1 MLSVI
6 HQLFARSLA
15 ILRIAAKR
23 VVAQRGLALATLIG
37 LIIAIGLTISIP
49 LYAESVYY
57 NVLSEGFFSDAPRYQ
72 GDGLR
77 PPVSLLFRYTG
88 SFTGPKEWEDVVP
101 LNIYFEEEVYRYLK
115 LSPSPEAPA
124 AQLFNTGLFGFFPER
139 DVGAVTDKA
148 PDFQV
153 GLAAMHNPEIHLS
166 LIEGRY
172 PTAATSPEEP
182 FEILVSKYLAEKMGI
197 QTGEIY
203 LAYDLR
209 AMRRHEDN
217 PAKLQMRVAGVW
229 EPTDPKA
236 EFWEYAQ
243 LAVDNMLFVSED
255 TFADTVSPA
264 LSDEIYQAL
273 WYLPLDASSIY
284 VSDVDPTLSRLRYLE
299 IGIDDVLSST
309 TMDISPVKVLE
320 RYREAANLLSLLMM
334 TFSVPVISLVVTFI
348 GLVVALSVE
357 RQHSEIAVLRSRGA
371 TPRQVLGIAT
381 VESGLLGLIALVAAL
396 PVGLGLAYLIGRTR
410 SFLDFSLVSSTRIG
424 LTWSTVGVGAVA
436 LLFTLFIQLLPLIGI
451 TRHTIVT
458 YKSERARRL
467 KPPWWQRAG
476 VDLWL
481 ILPAG
486 YGTYLLSQQ
495 GSILANVEDAADP
508 LQKPLLF
515 LLPALSLLVGT
526 LIVLRILP
534 PLMRA
539 VAWACQLTRSTGVLL
554 AARQLSR
561 APGLYAAPLAL
572 LILTL
577 SLSTYA
583 ASLAATLDN
592 HLHDQQHYWVGA
604 DASLVDMGE
613 TINAPSPSGPGVT
626 TAAGDQMWR
635 FLPVMEY
642 VKLPGVDAAGRVG
655 RYRGLIQTSNG
666 HVGGTYMGIDRAEFA
681 QVAFWRD
688 DFATESLGKLMNLLA
703 LRNDAVLLPREF
715 MEENYLNVG
724 DTINIAV
731 AAYDTLS
738 TMPTIIVGSFD
749 YFPGWYPDTGP
760 LAVGNLDNF
769 FLEAHAQL
777 PYRVWMKVSDDI
789 VIDQLSDDLWE
800 MNFGAQALVSTSS
813 RILREQLKPERQGL
827 LGLLSVGFSAAALLT
842 ALGFVLYALFSFR
855 RRAVELGVLRAIGLS
870 TSQMST
876 FVATELALLLAVGGG
891 VGTALG
897 IWASKTYIPYLQIG
911 GSVTARV
918 PPFAVEIAWPAL
930 LRIYALFALLFVV
943 ALAILVRALKRMQLF
958 QAIKLGE
965 TV

>member
-1 MLSVI
+1 MLTTI
-6 HQLFARSLA
+6 RQRFARAVA
-15 ILRIAAKR
+15 ILLIAARR
-23 VVAQRGLALATLIG
+23 VIAQRGLALATLVG
-37 LIIAIGLTISIP
+37 LIVAIGLTISIP
-49 LYAESVYY
+49 LYTESVTYR
-57 NVLSEGFFSDAPRYQ
+57 VLSEGLFSDAPRYR
-72 GDGLR
+72 GDNPR

-88 SFTGPKEWEDVVP
+88 SFTGPKQWKDVVP
-101 LNIYFEEEVYRYLK
+101 VNAYFEEEVYRYLK
-115 LSPSPEAPA
+115 LPPSPEAA
-124 AQLFNTGLFGFFPER
+124 ALRLFNTGLFGFFPER
-139 DVGAVTDKA
+139 DTDVVTEKA
-148 PDFQV
+148 PDFQI
-153 GLAAMHNPEIHLS
+153 GLAAMRNPETHLT
-166 LIEGRY
+166 LIEGRF
-172 PTAATSPEEP
+172 PSAETDPEAP
-182 FEILVSKYLAEKMGI
+182 FEILVSRYLAEKMGI

-203 LAYDLR
+203 IAYDLR
-209 AMRRHEDN
+209 AMRRYEDD
-217 PAKLQMRVAGVW
+217 PAKLHMRVAGVW
-229 EPTDPKA
+229 EPTDPEA

-243 LAVDNMLFVSED
+243 LPVDNMLFVSED
-255 TFADTVSPA
+255 TFAGTVSPA

-273 WYLPLDASSIY
+273 WYLPLDASKIF
-284 VSDVDPTLSRLRYLE
+284 VNDVDPTLLRLQYLQ
-299 IGIDDVLSST
+299 IGIDSLLPNTTLDLSP
-309 TMDISPVKVLE
+309 IKALE
-320 RYREAANLLSLLMM
+320 RYQEAANLLSLLMM
-334 TFSVPVISLVVTFI
+334 TFGVPVISLVLTFV

-357 RQHSEIAVLRSRGA
+357 RQRSQVAMLRSRGA
-371 TPRQVLGIAT
+371 TPAQVLGIAT
-381 VESGLLGLIALVAAL
+381 VESGLLGLIALVVAL
-396 PVGLGLAYLIGRTR
+396 PVGLGLAHVIGQTR
-410 SFLDFSLVSSTRIG
+410 SFLDFSLATDTRVGI
-424 LTWSTVGVGAVA
+424 TWSTITVGAVA
-436 LLFTLFIQLLPLIGI
+436 ALFTLFVQVLPLIGI

-467 KPPWWQRAG
+467 RPPWWQRAG

-481 ILPAG
+481 LLPAA

-495 GSILANVEDAADP
+495 GSILVNVEEAVDP
-508 LQKPLLF
+508 LQNPLLF
-515 LLPALSLLVGT
+515 LLPALSLLAGT

-534 PLMRA
+534 LLMRA
-539 VAWACQLTRSTGVLL
+539 VAWACQLTRSTGILL

-561 APGLYAAPLAL
+561 APGLYTAPLAL

-577 SLSTYA
+577 SLSTYS

-592 HLHDQQHYWVGA
+592 HLYDQQHYWVGA

-613 TINAPSPSGPGVT
+613 TANAAAPSGPGVM
-626 TAAGDQMWR
+626 TAVGDQVWR

-655 RYRGLIQTSNG
+655 RYKGRIQTSNG
-666 HVGGTYMGIDRAEFA
+666 YGGGTYMGVDRVEFA

-688 DFATESLGKLMNLLA
+688 DFATESLGELMNVLA
-703 LRNDAVLLPREF
+703 LRNDAVLLPRDF

-760 LAVGNLDNF
+760 LAVGNLDYF

-789 VIDQLSDDLWE
+789 AIDQLSDDLWE
-800 MNFGAQALVSTSS
+800 MNLGAQALVASTS
-813 RILREQLKPERQGL
+813 RILHEQQKPERQGL
-827 LGLLSVGFSAAALLT
+827 LGLLSVGFSAAAILA
-842 ALGFVLYALFSFR
+842 ALGFVLYALFSFQ
-855 RRAVELGVLRAIGLS
+855 RRAVQLGVLRAIGLS
-870 TSQMST
+870 AGQMSA
-876 FVATELALLLAVGGG
+876 FVAAELALLLSVGGMM
-891 VGTALG
+891 GTGLG

-930 LRIYALFALLFVV
+930 LRTYALFASLFVV